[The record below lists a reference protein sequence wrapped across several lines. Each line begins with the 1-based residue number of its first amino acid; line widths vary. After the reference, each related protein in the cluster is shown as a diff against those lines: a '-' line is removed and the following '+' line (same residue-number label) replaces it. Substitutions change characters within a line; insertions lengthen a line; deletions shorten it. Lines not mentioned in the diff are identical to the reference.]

1 MKNLTKKFMY
11 CFLSVYCCTYGNL
24 SNAYHRPIITVI
36 GTGYVGLVS
45 GVGLAEI
52 GHTVICADVVQE
64 KIVMLQAGIM
74 PIFEHGLKELVSSN
88 VGQGR
93 LSFTTD
99 VEYAV
104 RHADVIFI
112 AVGTPMAENGQADL
126 TAIRHV
132 IQMLARN
139 MNTYKVI
146 VVKSTV
152 PVGTCSGIRDQLQDL
167 GVSPDTFDIVSNP
180 EFLRE
185 GVAVHDFLNPER
197 IVIGVESERAR
208 VIMEAVY
215 QPMIEQYV
223 TLIVTNLAT
232 SEIIK
237 YASNAFLATKIGFIN
252 EIANVCDATGAS
264 VFTVAR
270 AMGLDS
276 RIGPLFLNPGPGFGG
291 ACFPKDCQA
300 LVYQAQSLGQDMK
313 IVKATLQANEY
324 QKGLAVKKL
333 AALMYSVEQNKGEYA
348 KILQNKKIAV
358 LGLAFKAGT
367 DDVRYSPAI
376 DTITAL
382 IEQGALVSAY
392 DPQASENMC
401 KLIPAVIYTST
412 AYEALDGADACII
425 MTDWPELK
433 MLDLKQVAQL
443 MKQKIVVDMRAIL
456 DRTELMALGFYVAAI
471 GN

>member
-1 MKNLTKKFMY
+1 
-11 CFLSVYCCTYGNL
+11 
-24 SNAYHRPIITVI
+24 
-36 GTGYVGLVS
+36 
-45 GVGLAEI
+45 
-52 GHTVICADVVQE
+52 
-64 KIVMLQAGIM
+64 
-74 PIFEHGLKELVSSN
+74 
-88 VGQGR
+88 
-93 LSFTTD
+93 
-99 VEYAV
+99 
-104 RHADVIFI
+104 
-112 AVGTPMAENGQADL
+112 
-126 TAIRHV
+126 
-132 IQMLARN
+132 MLARN